1 MEITRLVD
9 APLAGAFVVLA
20 ALTAVPSPLMAE
32 GKRSAEIGFAG
43 YRGAETL
50 VDFPAAALPALSTTA
65 ANDGIENGV
74 HGYTPKNYVR
84 PKEPAV
90 LERLEWFK
98 DQKLAL
104 MMCFGLYS
112 NIGIIESWCLSDAKW
127 RGRKTRTSSSGSTGG

>member
-32 GKRSAEIGFAG
+32 GERSAEIGFAG

-65 ANDGIENGV
+65 AND
-74 HGYTPKNYVR
+74 R
-84 PKEPAV
+84 
-90 LERLEWFK
+90 
-98 DQKLAL
+98 
-104 MMCFGLYS
+104 
-112 NIGIIESWCLSDAKW
+112 
-127 RGRKTRTSSSGSTGG
+127 